1 MITKYTYQGQNEE
14 KYKIERIIANEI
26 LDTIH
31 RLQLPLKLD
40 QLTEGQG
47 NCFPIAIIQQ
57 LRRPEI
63 FSQLRPKPKRL
74 VRQENGHS
82 MLRNDVMQFIMK
94 SRIPRIAQ
102 FRAQYEETDGTVNG
116 KTWHQYWETMTTD
129 RTWVDYW
136 FVQSVAWYLLLD
148 IWIVATSSTETHPY
162 IGISGNL
169 ADENLPC
176 SGPIIT
182 LGTKSNSHYQSLLPI
197 EMFHLDFRQ
206 NEQHSNTSTETRKLF
221 NQLNCSEDKM
231 EVQGKRIGMQGKE
244 LKDTLNGQPNESEVK
259 KNINEIPNEIG
270 CRLPFTYESNNNK
283 MTFLCI
289 SDDYIMQCPMCLKET
304 RYITQHISKNKNC
317 QIPVN

>member
-162 IGISGNL
+162 IGIRG
-169 ADENLPC
+169 
-176 SGPIIT
+176 T
-182 LGTKSNSHYQSLLPI
+182 LQMKTYHVV
-197 EMFHLDFRQ
+197 
-206 NEQHSNTSTETRKLF
+206 
-221 NQLNCSEDKM
+221 
-231 EVQGKRIGMQGKE
+231 VQ
-244 LKDTLNGQPNESEVK
+244 
-259 KNINEIPNEIG
+259 
-270 CRLPFTYESNNNK
+270 
-283 MTFLCI
+283 
-289 SDDYIMQCPMCLKET
+289 
-304 RYITQHISKNKNC
+304 
-317 QIPVN
+317 